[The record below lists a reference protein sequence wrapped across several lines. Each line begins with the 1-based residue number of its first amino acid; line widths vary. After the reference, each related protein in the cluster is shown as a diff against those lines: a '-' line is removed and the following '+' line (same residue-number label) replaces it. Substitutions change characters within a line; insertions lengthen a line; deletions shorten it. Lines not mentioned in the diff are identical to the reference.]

1 MKKIFYPISL
11 AAVLS
16 LFFSCASTKIAQS
29 SISPVAFIDIEGNAV
44 IWKEADE
51 FDNEEDKDDGEGML
65 GTAVNKLIY
74 SKDPEIATSEDRM
87 NYAEESLRFALE
99 ERGVKVIDKQKVI
112 ENKTYKYDTL
122 NLFGIVNTN
131 TAADG
136 YRKGLVSLPS
146 KKARIFLKETGAKS
160 ILSAQFDFSK
170 KIEHKRA
177 YPLVSMK
184 IIIQDSKGRK
194 IFNKDFYAESTG
206 YVQTY
211 GAYNKYDKTEM
222 VQLMNPLIDD
232 VINRFVSEYFI
243 LQDEPLA
250 NEKNAKTENNNVSA
264 TKLGKPKSS
273 SAGNKTPAIVPIE
286 EENKDS
292 QPKSQN
298 SNSLTAEQA
307 AENKAIET
315 AKNLIGMGMEPEKI
329 SEATG
334 LSVEKVN
341 ELKVEKAA
349 EDKAVETAKNLIK
362 MGMEPEKI
370 SEATGLSI
378 EKVNELRNK

>member
-1 MKKIFYPISL
+1 MKKIFYPMTL
-11 AAVLS
+11 TAVLS
-16 LFFSCASTKIAQS
+16 LFFGCASTKLTQS
-29 SISPVAFIDIEGNAV
+29 AISPVAFIDIEGNAV

-51 FDNEEDKDDGEGML
+51 FDTEEDKDDGEGML

-74 SKDPEIATSEDRM
+74 SKDPEILTSEDRM

-99 ERGVKVIDKQKVI
+99 ERGVKVIDKQTVL
-112 ENKTYKYDTL
+112 ENKTYKYDAL

-146 KKARIFLKETGAKS
+146 KKARMFLKETGAKS

-177 YPLVSMK
+177 WPLVSMK
-184 IIIQDSKGRK
+184 IIIQDEKGRK
-194 IFNKDFYAESTG
+194 IFNEEFLAESTG

-211 GAYNKYDKTEM
+211 GAYNKYEKSDM

-232 VINRFVSEYFI
+232 VINRFVSEYFT
-243 LQDEPLA
+243 LQDEPLS
-250 NEKNAKTENNNVSA
+250 NEKSIKTETAGAPA

-273 SAGNKTPAIVPIE
+273 AKAVSM
-286 EENKDS
+286 EENKTS
-292 QPKSQN
+292 QTGSQ
-298 SNSLTAEQA
+298 SENSLDAEKA
-307 AENKAIET
+307 AEIKTIET
-315 AKNLIGMGMEPEKI
+315 AKNLIGMGMSPEQI
-329 SEATG
+329 SKATG
-334 LSVEKVN
+334 FSIEKVN
-341 ELKVEKAA
+341 ELKIEKAA
-349 EDKAVETAKNLIK
+349 EDKTVETAKNLIK
-362 MGMEPEKI
+362 MGMPPEKI

-378 EKVNELRNK
+378 EKVNKLKNE